1 MAGPASGAA
10 SGAMM
15 SAAPWWYEM
24 LWRIALPFALV
35 RLWLRG
41 RREPGYR
48 LHVGERLGRYGQGA
62 PSGKRDPII
71 WIHAVSV
78 GETRAAQPL
87 IGALARAHPDS
98 TVVVT
103 HMTAAGRETGRAL
116 FGERIVQVYL
126 PYDYSTAVES
136 FLERFHPRFGVL
148 METEL
153 WPNLIL
159 RSRARGI
166 PVFLVNARLSQRS
179 ADRYARLPGL
189 ARVTLQSLAG
199 VSAQASHDA
208 TRLEAL
214 GAPDVHVAG
223 NIKFDLDVPGDTR
236 DNARALRERFGA
248 TRPVWIAGSTRDG
261 EEAILIEA
269 LRKGDLPRDALLV
282 LVPRHP
288 QRFDDVAKLVEAS
301 GLPFVRRSSTAP
313 VTSEVAIVVGD
324 SMGEMLAY
332 YGAADVAFVGGTL
345 LPLGGQNLIEPLAVA
360 TPVVIGPSTHNFAE
374 IVRVATEC
382 GAAEQVGDAASLMAT
397 IGGLLR
403 DPDRR
408 ARMAA
413 AGTALLA
420 AHRGATARTTTW
432 LAARFARASSVNPA
446 RD

>member
-1 MAGPASGAA
+1 MI
-10 SGAMM
+10 
-15 SAAPWWYEM
+15 SAAPWWYEL
-24 LWRIALPFALV
+24 LWRIALPFALA

-48 LHVGERLGRYGQGA
+48 MHIGERLGRYEDDHVPPGE
-62 PSGKRDPII
+62 SGPVI

-87 IGALARAHPDS
+87 IDALAREHS
-98 TVVVT
+98 SHRIVLT

-116 FGERIVQVYL
+116 FGQRIVQVYL
-126 PYDYSTAVES
+126 PYDYSAAVES

-179 ADRYARLPGL
+179 ADRYARLPRL
-189 ARVTLQSLAG
+189 ARNTLQALAG
-199 VSAQASHDA
+199 VSAQTSHDA
-208 TRLEAL
+208 TRLGAL
-214 GAPDVHVAG
+214 GAADVHVAG
-223 NIKFDLDVPGDTR
+223 NIKFDLDVPADAR
-236 DNARALRERFGA
+236 DKARAMRERFGA

-261 EEAILIEA
+261 EEAILLEA
-269 LRKGDLPRDALLV
+269 LRRGDLPNDALLV

-288 QRFDDVAKLVEAS
+288 QRFDDVSKLVDAS
-301 GLPFVRRSSTAP
+301 GLTFVRRSSAAP
-313 VTSEVAIVVGD
+313 VTREVAVVVGD

-345 LPLGGQNLIEPLAVA
+345 LPLGGQNLIEPLAVG

-374 IVRVATEC
+374 IARVATEC
-382 GAAEQVGDAASLMAT
+382 GAAMQVGDAASVIAT
-397 IGGLLR
+397 VGGLLR

-413 AGTALLA
+413 SGIALLA
-420 AHRGATARTTTW
+420 AHRGATARTTEW
-432 LAARFARASSVNPA
+432 LGAKLARH
-446 RD
+446 